1 MRRIILAVTL
11 LVIMVSVTGCM
22 YPKDR
27 LVENQMPAKDAILN
41 TQTVVNQYYKDTG
54 LLPMLTADV
63 SVPKYEKYRLDFDKL
78 KSKRYISDM
87 PASSFEGG
95 GQYYYLIINEETTR
109 DIKLMDIAVVQQ
121 VMDLQRQVD
130 TYYDS
135 DAKMV
140 SLNAEEAYHGYHRID
155 FKLLGIKD
163 PKIVSMYSGRAI
175 SPMIDDRGLVY
186 LDYGLDIAQ
195 AIQKSG
201 KMPKADS
208 DLREVLVASSDLV
221 PVKSPVYKWVN
232 GEPQA
237 QPWSNEQ

>member
-1 MRRIILAVTL
+1 MRRIVTAIML
-11 LVIMVSVTGCM
+11 LFIMSSVAGCM

-27 LVENQMPAKDAILN
+27 LVENQMPARDAILN
-41 TQTVVNQYYKDTG
+41 TQTVVNQYFKDTG
-54 LLPMLTADV
+54 ILPIVTADV
-63 SVPKYEKYRLDFDKL
+63 STPKYEKYRLDFDKL

-109 DIKLMDIAVVQQ
+109 DIKLMDIAVFQQ

-130 TYYDS
+130 TYYAS
-135 DAKMV
+135 DAKMI
-140 SLNAEEAYHGYHRID
+140 SLNKDQAYPGYYRID
-155 FKLLGIKD
+155 FKRLGVTE
-163 PKIVSMYSGRAI
+163 PKIISIYSGRAL
-175 SPMIDDRGLVY
+175 SPMIDERGLVY

-195 AIQKSG
+195 SVQKSG
-201 KMPKADS
+201 QTPKADS
-208 DLREVLVASSDLV
+208 DLRELLVASSDLV